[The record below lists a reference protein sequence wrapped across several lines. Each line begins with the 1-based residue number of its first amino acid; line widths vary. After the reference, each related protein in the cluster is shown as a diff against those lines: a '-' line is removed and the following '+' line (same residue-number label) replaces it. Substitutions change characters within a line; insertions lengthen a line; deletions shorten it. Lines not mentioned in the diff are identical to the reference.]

1 MQIPLITSLIH
12 YFKVVYSYAG
22 RKLYILLLLFLL
34 SGLSESIGISMLLP
48 ILNIDKA
55 AGSQD
60 QFTKSI
66 YNILESIGINVSL
79 LSLIIL
85 LVIIFMFKGVSVFLQ
100 NYKFDRIKNKILC
113 LNFLEDLGV
122 LLRDFLHYFSLPTCL
137 NSLMVFWGN
146 QF

>member
-1 MQIPLITSLIH
+1 
-12 YFKVVYSYAG
+12 
-22 RKLYILLLLFLL
+22 
-34 SGLSESIGISMLLP
+34 MLLP

-100 NYKFDRIKNKILC
+100 NTFASYIR
-113 LNFLEDLGV
+113 
-122 LLRDFLHYFSLPTCL
+122 FSLAKDIRIDFCNKYKDMKYGYYTNTSIGYL
-137 NSLMVFWGN
+137 NNIITTEIDRGVAALNKYTVVVGSLIFILIYLALLLLLTMR
-146 QF
+146 